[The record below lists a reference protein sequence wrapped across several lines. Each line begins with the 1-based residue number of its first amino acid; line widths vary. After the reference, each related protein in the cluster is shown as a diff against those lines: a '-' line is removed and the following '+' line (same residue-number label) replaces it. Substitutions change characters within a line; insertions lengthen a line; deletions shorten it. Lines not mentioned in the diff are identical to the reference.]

1 MKKSRFKLL
10 INQKI
15 KKNIEG
21 IDFDG
26 VPHIGSYIKK
36 GSPEFVAFDTN
47 KNEIKVIIYIKTHYH
62 KDAEVGRIE

>member
-15 KKNIEG
+15 KKNIDG
-21 IDFDG
+21 IDLDG

-36 GSPEFVAFDTN
+36 GTPEFVAFDTN
-47 KNEIKVIIYIKTHYH
+47 KNEIKVSN
-62 KDAEVGRIE
+62 